1 MKRPLTTLS
10 VCLSAVAVLLAT
22 DTGLTTPAAEP
33 RTEAS
38 PNSATA
44 ADAQPTVAKPSSVKS
59 TDPLLDAAP
68 VEKLIRPYLAAHCNR
83 CHGAEKQEGKLRLDT
98 LPLDFTASDSARHWI
113 EVMDRINAGEMPP
126 EGEPKPEVQ
135 QSRAVAIWLA
145 AELRHAAR
153 QSLTHGGR
161 VVLRRMNRTEYANT
175 IRDLLEMPFLPGE
188 SPLELLPPDGTAEG
202 FDKVG
207 AALMLDPSLLEKYFE
222 VAAKI
227 ASRAIV
233 DGPPEFA
240 THKKRFEF
248 EDTAKNRAID
258 YLCASAGFE
267 CREHDAI
274 VYEGGARSFGEFLY
288 PKLRTMIPTKGLYA
302 VRLRAAASQGD
313 KPDPV
318 RIRVV
323 RGDETLLETD
333 VTASPDSPQTFE
345 VQTMLDSPGGG
356 ELQVSLLK
364 GTQMFLYNPAYGQ
377 MNNAIEELGRKN
389 QQRELLRTRGRMS
402 AEGIISLGKPNPAA
416 LDKAKLP
423 KLYLDWIELEGP
435 LYEQWPPRS
444 HKALFFN
451 SDDAPRDLAYAR
463 EMFTQFMPKAWRRPI
478 RPEEVD
484 PIVGLVKQEFDA
496 GLKYEEAIRAGL
508 IAVLTS
514 PKFLYLVEPADD
526 NARDLDNYE
535 LASRLSYF
543 LWSSMPDKTLFDLA
557 AKGELK
563 NPDVLEAQVDRM
575 LADKKSQALTDGF
588 AAQWLRTGEYRNFT
602 PDPRL
607 YQNYDAKLG
616 AAMVE
621 ETLRFFDE
629 ILHRD
634 RSSLEFIDS
643 DWTIVN
649 DRLAKFYG
657 LEGVKGEEFRRVSLP
672 RELHRGGLL
681 GHAGVMLRGSDGTR
695 TKPVTRGVYVR
706 EVLFNDPPD
715 PPPPNV
721 GEIEPNIQGKNLTVR
736 ERLLQHQQI
745 ESCASCHRTIDPY
758 GIALENFDAVGAWRT
773 QQNGEEFRGRNAPT
787 IDSSGKLPNGK
798 EFADVEQFKALLM
811 EQKDRFARGLA
822 EKLTTYA
829 LGRPVEASDRQT
841 IDALT
846 TRMTE
851 NNYTLRSLIH
861 GIVAS
866 EAFRKK

>member
-1 MKRPLTTLS
+1 MTRFSTICG
-10 VCLSAVAVLLAT
+10 VCCVGLALVAAATFSASS
-22 DTGLTTPAAEP
+22 TGAETPAVE
-33 RTEAS
+33 TS
-38 PNSATA
+38 PTL
-44 ADAQPTVAKPSSVKS
+44 PIAKPASG
-59 TDPLLDAAP
+59 LLDAP
-68 VEKLIRPYLAAHCNR
+68 NVDTLIRPYLAEHCNR
-83 CHGAEKQEGKLRLDT
+83 CHGPEKQEGKLRLDT
-98 LPLDFTASDSARHWI
+98 LPLNFTASDSARHWV

-126 EGEPKPEVQ
+126 EGEPKADVNK
-135 QSRAVAIWLA
+135 SRAVAVWLA

-153 QSLTHGGR
+153 QSLSHGGR

-175 IRDLLEMPFLPGE
+175 IRDLLEMEFLPGE
-188 SPLELLPPDGTAEG
+188 SPLEILPPDGTAEG

-207 AALMLDPSLLEKYFE
+207 GALMLDPSLLDKYFE

-227 ASRAIV
+227 AARAVI

-248 EDTAKNRAID
+248 EDTAKNGAIN
-258 YLCASAGFE
+258 YLCASANFE
-267 CREHDAI
+267 CREHDALL
-274 VYEGGARSFGEFLY
+274 YDGGARSFGEFLY
-288 PKLRTMIPTKGLYA
+288 PKLRTMIPTKGKYA
-302 VRLRAAASQGD
+302 VRLRASAFQGD
-313 KPDPV
+313 RPEPI
-318 RIRVV
+318 RIRLI

-333 VTASPDSPQTFE
+333 VTASPDAPQTFE
-345 VQTMLDSPGGG
+345 VLTMLAEPGGG
-356 ELQVSLLK
+356 ELQVSMLN
-364 GTQMFLYNPAYGQ
+364 GTKMFLYNHAYGQ
-377 MNNAIEELGRKN
+377 MDKAIEEAGKKN
-389 QQRELLRTRGRMS
+389 QQRELLRVRGRMS
-402 AEGIISLGKPNPAA
+402 AEGLISGGKPNPDA

-423 KLYLDWIELEGP
+423 KLYLDWVELEGP
-435 LYEQWPPRS
+435 IYEQWPPKS
-444 HKALFFN
+444 HTALFFKPE
-451 SDDAPRDLAYAR
+451 DTPRDLAYAL
-463 EMFTQFMPKAWRRPI
+463 EMFEQFMPRAWRRPI
-478 RPEEVD
+478 RPEEVE
-484 PIVGLVKQEFDA
+484 PILGLVKQELDA

-514 PKFLYLVEPADD
+514 PKFLYLVEPALASEKETDKP
-526 NARDLDNYE
+526 RDLNQYE

-543 LWSSMPDKTLFDLA
+543 LWSSMPDRTLFELA

-563 NPDVLEAQVDRM
+563 NATTLEAQVDRM
-575 LADKKSQALTDGF
+575 LADKKSQALTAGF

-634 RSSLEFIDS
+634 LSTLDFLDS
-643 DWTIVN
+643 DWTMAN

-657 LEGVKGEEFRRVSLP
+657 LEGVKGEHFRRVMLP
-672 RELHRGGLL
+672 PELHRGGLL
-681 GHAGVMLRGSDGTR
+681 GQSGVMLRGSDGTR

-745 ESCASCHRTIDPY
+745 ENCASCHRTIDPY
-758 GIALENFDAVGAWRT
+758 GLALENFDAVGAWRT
-773 QQNGEEFRGRNAPT
+773 QQNGEEFRGRNVPA
-787 IDSSGKLPNGK
+787 IDPSGRLPNGK
-798 EFADVEQFKALLM
+798 EFTDFESFKKLLM

-822 EKLTTYA
+822 EKLATYA
-829 LGRPVEASDRQT
+829 LGRPIEASDRQT

-846 TRMTE
+846 TRMAAGG
-851 NNYTLRSLIH
+851 YTLRGLLK
-861 GIVAS
+861 GIVVS
-866 EAFRKK
+866 DAFLKK

>member
-1 MKRPLTTLS
+1 LINRLSIISCALTCGL
-10 VCLSAVAVLLAT
+10 AVALGAPSRNVVS
-22 DTGLTTPAAEP
+22 AAE
-33 RTEAS
+33 AS
-38 PNSATA
+38 TA
-44 ADAQPTVAKPSSVKS
+44 
-59 TDPLLDAAP
+59 LLDASKVDTLVKP
-68 VEKLIRPYLAAHCNR
+68 FLAAHCNR

-98 LPLDFTASDSARHWI
+98 LPLNFTASDSARHWI
-113 EVMDRINAGEMPP
+113 ETMDRLNAGEMPP
-126 EGEPKPEVQ
+126 EGEPKPEVHQ
-135 QSRAVAIWLA
+135 ARAVAVWLA

-161 VVLRRMNRTEYANT
+161 VVLRRMNRVEYANT
-175 IRDLLEMPFLPGE
+175 IRDLFDMPALPGE
-188 SPLELLPPDGTAEG
+188 SPLEILPPDGTAEG

-222 VAAKI
+222 VASQVA
-227 ASRAIV
+227 ARAIV

-258 YLCASAGFE
+258 YLCASANFE
-267 CREHDAI
+267 CREHDALL
-274 VYEGGARSFGEFLY
+274 YDGGARSFGEFLY

-302 VRLRAAASQGD
+302 VRLRAAATPGN
-313 KPDPV
+313 KPEAV

-323 RGDETLLETD
+323 RGDEVLLETD
-333 VTASPDSPQTFE
+333 VTAPPESPQMFE
-345 VQTMLDSPGGG
+345 VTTMLDQPGGG
-356 ELQVSLLK
+356 ELQVSMLN
-364 GTQMFLYNPAYGQ
+364 GTKMFLYNHAYGQ
-377 MNNAIEELGRKN
+377 MDKAIEEAGKKN
-389 QQRELLRTRGRMS
+389 EQQELLRIRGRMS
-402 AEGIISLGKPNPAA
+402 AEGLISGSKPNPDA

-423 KLYLDWIELEGP
+423 QLYLDWIELEGP
-435 LYEQWPPRS
+435 LYEQWPPKS
-444 HKALFFN
+444 HKTLFFK
-451 SDDAPRDLAYAR
+451 SDATPRDLAYAR
-463 EMFTQFMPKAWRRPI
+463 EMFEQFMPRAWRRPI
-478 RPEEVD
+478 KAEEVE
-484 PIVGLVKQEFDA
+484 PVVALVKQELDA
-496 GLKYEEAIRAGL
+496 GLKYEEAIRAGV

-526 NARDLDNYE
+526 KPRDLNDYE

-543 LWSSMPDKTLFDLA
+543 LWSSMPDRTLFELA
-557 AKGELK
+557 AKGGL
-563 NPDVLEAQVDRM
+563 NSPGVLEAQVDRM
-575 LADKKSQALTDGF
+575 LADKKSQALVDGF

-616 AAMVE
+616 AAMVQ
-621 ETLRFFDE
+621 ETLDFFKE
-629 ILHRD
+629 VLHRD
-634 RSSLEFIDS
+634 LSVVNFLDS
-643 DWTIVN
+643 DWTIAN

-657 LEGVKGEEFRRVSLP
+657 LDGVKGEQFRRVSLP

-681 GHAGVMLRGSDGTR
+681 GQAGVMLRGSDGTR

-758 GIALENFDAVGAWRT
+758 GLALENFDAVGAWRT
-773 QQNGEEFRGRNAPT
+773 QQNGEEFRGRNVPK
-787 IDSSGKLPNGK
+787 IDSSGKLPNGR
-798 EFADVEQFKALLM
+798 EFADVDQFKALLL

-822 EKLTTYA
+822 EKLATYA
-829 LGRPVEASDRQT
+829 LGRPIEASDRQT

-846 TRMTE
+846 TRMTADG
-851 NNYTLRSLIH
+851 YTLRSLMK
-861 GIVAS
+861 GIVVS
-866 EAFRKK
+866 DAFLKK